1 MSTNYGP
8 SIATSGLVFSY
19 DMANTK
25 KSWKGA
31 PITNVQWNSGSEITP
46 WTVNGQNNDVSS
58 TIGLTAPIPQAK
70 TWEFIKTGT
79 SNQWNGW
86 ENSYGGIW
94 TGSSGDYWSIS
105 YWYKTVAPAGV
116 TGFGIGSFFT
126 SDWSRAYN
134 TTVIDNV
141 SSIIAD
147 GNWHYNYTVVRF
159 NENYSNAIIAD
170 GPSWGYSTSAG
181 VLYVNGL
188 CWNKNSYPSPWAAG
202 TRSNTQAIL
211 DLTGNNTLTTS
222 SLTYNSDGTFSF
234 NGTSDFISASTVTLP
249 SGTSNSTMLVWCYPD
264 SSGPTSQYT
273 GLLSY
278 GNRSS
283 SDSRLLSL
291 YTSGTTMYVSSA
303 YWGNDYTPN
312 NLSVTANAW
321 NMVGMTTLGSGVANN
336 TTLYCGNASGFNSVT
351 GSSSSYATP
360 LATQSKNL
368 AIGCTDFGGRYMKGK
383 IVAAM
388 IYNRALSTA
397 EMQQIFNAFRGRYGI

>member
-1 MSTNYGP
+1 MTN
-8 SIATSGLVFSY
+8 TQ
-19 DMANTK
+19 
-25 KSWKGA
+25 KSWKGK
-31 PITNVQWNSGSEITP
+31 PITNQFTLPSSA
-46 WTVNGQNNDVSS
+46 VNGFGVQNSTFTRIYSGRYGGYDIQPTDYVWQYNINGSDCPYHGWDISTTAGDTVTFSFDYFVSS
-58 TIGLTAPIPQAK
+58 TTIGYPSTNFLANFENAGS
-70 TWEFIKTGT
+70 GT
-79 SNQWNGW
+79 SGSYIDPTPSTIGVWKQAYFSATATSTG
-86 ENSYGGIW
+86 NSRCLLYPGACGGQLASGTGFILYKNPQVEFNAPGGIP
-94 TGSSGDYWSIS
+94 TPF
-105 YWYKTVAPAGV
+105 V
-116 TGFGIGSFFT
+116 
-126 SDWSRAYN
+126 
-134 TTVIDNV
+134 
-141 SSIIAD
+141 
-147 GNWHYNYTVVRF
+147 
-159 NENYSNAIIAD
+159 
-170 GPSWGYSTSAG
+170 
-181 VLYVNGL
+181 
-188 CWNKNSYPSPWAAG
+188 AG

-222 SLTYNSDGTFSF
+222 SLTYNSDGKFSF
-234 NGTSDFISASTVTLP
+234 NGTSNFISASTVTLP

-264 SSGPTSQYT
+264 SSGPTDQYT

-312 NLSVTANAW
+312 NLAVTANAW

-383 IVAAM
+383 IAM
-388 IYNRALSTA
+388 ALIYDRALTSA
-397 EMQQIFNAFRGRYGI
+397 EMQQNFNALRKIYGI